1 MVENKYGKFTNE
13 QFEEFK
19 KRLHGQIHWL
29 LVYEDEKNPI
39 LDSYFQIVQEKLAG
53 LNSLLNFPSQIVEMM
68 NLVESARIEYQDK
81 ENHNHKRYRKI
92 ILDIHDLVD
101 KIGDLDE

>member
-39 LDSYFQIVQEKLAG
+39 LD
-53 LNSLLNFPSQIVEMM
+53 
-68 NLVESARIEYQDK
+68 
-81 ENHNHKRYRKI
+81 
-92 ILDIHDLVD
+92 
-101 KIGDLDE
+101 